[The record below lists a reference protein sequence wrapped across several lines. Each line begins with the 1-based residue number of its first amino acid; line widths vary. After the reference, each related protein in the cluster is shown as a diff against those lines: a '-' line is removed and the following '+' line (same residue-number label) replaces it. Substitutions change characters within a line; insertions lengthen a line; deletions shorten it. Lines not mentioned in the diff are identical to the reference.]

1 LTARI
6 FAYKG
11 DRFVTR
17 LFALTL
23 VLVSFAGTASASH
36 FKNFPTFKDPK
47 PAVSAPEIDPASAL
61 SGLTMLLGGL
71 AVMRG
76 RRGSKQ

>member
-1 LTARI
+1 
-6 FAYKG
+6 
-11 DRFVTR
+11 VTR

-23 VLVSFAGTASASH
+23 VLVSFAGTASAAH
-36 FKNFPTFKDPK
+36 EKHFKDPR

-61 SGLTMLLGGL
+61 SGVTMLLGGL